1 MKSKGNGTPQQ
12 CIANLLLITRGE
24 VPYDRVKGIDA
35 TLVDR
40 PSTQSGPMLVA
51 DARWLI
57 ETYEPRVDVQSA
69 QVRDQ
74 LAQSGLFALCG
85 EITGAQ

>member
-1 MKSKGNGTPQQ
+1 MKSRGNGTPQQ
-12 CIANLLLITRGE
+12 CTANLLLITRGE

-35 TLVDR
+35 TLIDR
-40 PSTQSGPMLVA
+40 PSLQANPRLVA

-74 LAQSGLFALCG
+74 LAQSGLFALWG
-85 EITGAQ
+85 EVTGGQ